1 MRFFIFLL
9 CFHSINLFCQTT
21 SVDSMLK
28 KLTVLGESKKD
39 LEEKG
44 GIYNML
50 GENALFNGDKA
61 KALFYYEQ
69 KAQICE
75 KLKDTLGTIE
85 ARYQQ
90 KASIYAKF
98 GIYDSAL
105 VHLQEFNKR
114 IKNIKINNPYMYVEL
129 GNLYFSMELFR
140 SAIEAYKP
148 GLKIAK
154 EQKNYEC
161 EALIY
166 NNYGLIYR
174 ITKKLDSALY
184 WHNKAYEL
192 RMNVNKDKFR
202 AAFSLLDIGNDYYD
216 LANDTLTAKKYY
228 SRALNYVN
236 TPELDAYNGASQ
248 VVIILPVLCINLMDI
263 YTAYHKY
270 DSVEYYYDKAKYFAN
285 KYSLKNNL
293 LGIKLSYILYLVQKG
308 ELNKAENMLKSIEN
322 EYIAKGNKK
331 IKAKLTPYF
340 YELYVAKKEK
350 YKMFEYGY
358 AYYKRKD
365 SLANSEDKEKFI
377 RTSTL
382 MMQLENEQKIE
393 AQKSM
398 LDQQAQQ
405 LKYEAKIKKYMFLV
419 VFLILAITG
428 VIIYFLRKAKQLNN
442 KLLVKNAEI
451 SQQKEEI
458 QAQADMLKLVNTQ
471 LEQQSEEINAQAENL
486 KVINATLEQQKEEL
500 IIQSEK
506 LAELNKE
513 LTHKKEEKDSS
524 IRYAQRIQQAILPM
538 TESIK
543 ESVKDTFIF
552 YKPKDIV
559 SGDFY
564 WHADKGDIS
573 IFAAIDCT
581 GHGVPGAFM
590 SLIGESLLNQ
600 IVHDYDIYQPDM
612 ILSHLHKGIQ
622 KALQQQNSQT
632 NDGMDA
638 VIVTW
643 NKKTKELQYAGAMN
657 SLYYSDNG
665 KIHEL
670 KADKMP
676 IGGVLLEGKEPV
688 FTLHSIKVDNPV
700 TLYLASDGFQDQFG
714 GNENKKFMKKALRE
728 MLQRIH
734 NLPMSLQEQVIKDKF
749 EQWKGNNEQ
758 TDDVLVWGLHFN

>member
-9 CFHSINLFCQTT
+9 FLYSINSFSQTT
-21 SVDSMLK
+21 SVDSVLK
-28 KLTVLGESKKD
+28 KLSVLGDSKKD
-39 LEEKG
+39 LEEKRD
-44 GIYNML
+44 IYNFL
-50 GENALFNGDKA
+50 GENALLNGEKN
-61 KALFYYEQ
+61 KALYYCEQ
-69 KAQICE
+69 KAQISE
-75 KLKDTLGTIE
+75 KLKDTLGAIE
-85 ARYQQ
+85 SRYQQ
-90 KASIYAKF
+90 KANIYAKY

-105 VHLQEFNKR
+105 THLQEFNKR
-114 IKNIKINNPYMYVEL
+114 VKHIKITNPYIYVEL

-148 GLKIAK
+148 GLKLAK

-174 ITKKLDSALY
+174 ITKKLDSAFY

-202 AAFSLLDIGNDYYD
+202 AAFSLLDIANDYYD
-216 LANDTLTAKKYY
+216 AGDTLSAKKYY
-228 SRALNYVN
+228 IRALSYVD
-236 TPELDAYNGASQ
+236 TPELESYNSAGQ
-248 VVIILPVLCINLMDI
+248 IVIMLPVLCINLMDI
-263 YTAYHKY
+263 YTSYHKY
-270 DSVEYYYDKAKYFAN
+270 DSVEYYYDKAKYFCN

-293 LGIKLSYILYLVQKG
+293 LGIELSYVLYLIQKG
-308 ELNKAENMLKSIEN
+308 ELNKAETMLRSIEN
-322 EYIAKGNKK
+322 EYLSKGSKK
-331 IKAKLTPYF
+331 IKTKLIPYF
-340 YELYVAKKEK
+340 YELYVAKKDK
-350 YKMFEYGY
+350 HKMFEYGY

-393 AQKSM
+393 AQKTM

-405 LKYEAKIKKYMFLV
+405 LKYEAKIKRYMFLV

-428 VIIYFLRKAKQLNN
+428 IIVYFLRKAKQLNN
-442 KLLVKNAEI
+442 ELLIKNVEI

-458 QAQADMLKLVNTQ
+458 QAQADMLRLVNMQ

-486 KVINATLEQQKEEL
+486 KIINATLEQQKEEL
-500 IIQSEK
+500 ITQSEK

-513 LTHKKEEKDSS
+513 LAHKKEETDSS

-538 TESIK
+538 PENIK

-552 YKPKDIV
+552 YQPKDVV
-559 SGDFY
+559 SGDLY

-638 VIVTW
+638 IIITW
-643 NKKTKELQYAGAMN
+643 NKKTKELQYSGAMN
-657 SLYYSDNG
+657 SLYYSSNG
-665 KIHEL
+665 KLHEI
-670 KADKMP
+670 KADKTP
-676 IGGVLLEGKEPV
+676 IGGLLFNEKEPK
-688 FTLHSIKVDNPV
+688 FTLHTIKVNEPI
-700 TLYLASDGFQDQFG
+700 TIYLSSDGFQDQFG
-714 GNENKKFMKKALRE
+714 EVTNKKFMKKAFKE

-734 NLPMSLQEQVIKDKF
+734 NLPMHLQEQVIKDKF
-749 EQWKGNNEQ
+749 EQWKGKNEQ
-758 TDDVLVWGLHFN
+758 TDDVLVWGLHLN